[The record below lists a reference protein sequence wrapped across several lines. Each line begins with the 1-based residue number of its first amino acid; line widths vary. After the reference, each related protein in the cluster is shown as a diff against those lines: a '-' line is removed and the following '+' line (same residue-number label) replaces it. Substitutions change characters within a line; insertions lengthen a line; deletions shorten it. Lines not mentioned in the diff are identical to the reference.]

1 MLRRKQLVRGRRQ
14 QANCDIAVRN
24 MSETTDGTAKI
35 FDRQRWARAADALAL
50 AVVVALPWSTSAT
63 GVLIAFWLIALLPT
77 LEPAALRRELAHPA
91 GGLPVLLWLLA
102 AIGMLW
108 TDASWSERLQGLDSY
123 HKLLAIPLLF
133 AQFRGSDKTR
143 YIVIGLVASCTV
155 LLATSWI
162 LVAADIQLPNKNTGV
177 PVKDYISQSGFFAIS
192 AFVVAYMAADGWQER
207 RFVRAILLS
216 SLSLLFLINIGY
228 VVSSRTVFA
237 VIPVLL
243 VLFALRRFRWKGVL
257 GVFAA
262 TSVLA
267 VIVWASSP
275 YLRDRAASALNEA
288 RNYRTDESITS
299 AGLRLE
305 FYRKSIDFIAA
316 APLLGH
322 GTGSINP
329 LFRGATAGQTGIA
342 GAFAANPHQQTLTVA
357 IQLGILG
364 AALLWAMW
372 ISHLLLFR
380 TGGLVPWFGLAI
392 VVQNIIGSLFNSHL
406 FDFTQGWTYVFGVGV
421 AGGMML
427 KSTIALPRAEG
438 APLDRPS
445 QLPL

>member
-1 MLRRKQLVRGRRQ
+1 MFG
-14 QANCDIAVRN
+14 A
-24 MSETTDGTAKI
+24 TDGTARI
-35 FDRQRWARAADALAL
+35 FDRQRWAQAADVLAL

-63 GVLIAFWLIALLPT
+63 GLLIALWLIALLPT
-77 LEPAALRRELAHPA
+77 LKMAALRRELAHPG

-108 TDASWSERLQGLDSY
+108 ADASWSERLQGLDSY
-123 HKLLAIPLLF
+123 HKLLTIPLLF
-133 AQFRGSDKTR
+133 AQFRGSDKAR
-143 YIVIGLVASCTV
+143 FIVIGLVASCTV
-155 LLATSWI
+155 LLATSWMV
-162 LVAADIQLPNKNTGV
+162 VAADIRLPNKNIGV
-177 PVKDYISQSGFFAIS
+177 PVKDYISQSSLFAIS
-192 AFVVAYMAADGWQER
+192 AFVVAYMAADEWQER
-207 RFVRAILLS
+207 AFVRAILLS
-216 SLSLLFLINIGY
+216 SLALLFLINIGY

-237 VIPVLL
+237 IIPVLL

-257 GVFAA
+257 GVLAA

-267 VIVWASSP
+267 VIVWTSSP
-275 YLRDRAASALNEA
+275 YLRDRAASALHEA
-288 RNYRTDESITS
+288 RNYGTDESITS

-329 LFRGATAGQTGIA
+329 LFRNAIAGQTGIA
-342 GAFAANPHQQTLTVA
+342 GTFSANPHQQTLTVA
-357 IQLGILG
+357 IQLGIVG
-364 AALLWAMW
+364 TALLWAMW

-380 TGGLVPWFGLAI
+380 AGGVVAWFGLVI

-406 FDFTQGWTYVFGVGV
+406 FDFTHGWTYVFGVGV

-427 KSTIALPRAEG
+427 KSTIAWPRAEG
-438 APLDRPS
+438 SPLDRPG